1 MEVQLFNTQSSKA
14 SIFQSG
20 YVEGCKL
27 IGADKFGE
35 KGRYG
40 EGVTIA
46 VIDTGIDKN
55 HPNLKDRIVDCRNF
69 TDENNGR
76 VDLVDDYVGHGTHTA
91 GIIGASDIGDN
102 GIIGVA
108 PKCNLMI
115 LKALGKRG
123 GKIEWIVNAINYA
136 VEKKVD
142 IINMSLGCTCDNES
156 LKRAVKR
163 AVDKGISCV
172 AACGNNGDNNANTDE
187 LNYPSYYNECI
198 SVGSVRYSK
207 SKSKFS
213 ASNKEIDLVCFGE
226 GFNNRGVLSCYPG
239 GLYQEQKGSSM
250 ACPFVSGAL
259 ALLKNWFK
267 MEFKREPNEAEMY
280 AQLIKRT
287 MDLNLDKNIQGNGVL
302 YLPLEDITDKLVFN
316 EELIQN
322 ILGS

>member
-163 AVDKGISCV
+163 AVSKEICV
-172 AACGNNGDNNANTDE
+172 VVACGNNGDNNANTDE

-207 SKSKFS
+207 TKSKFS

-250 ACPFVSGAL
+250 ACPFVTGAL

-267 MEFKREPNEAEMY
+267 TEFGREPSESELY
-280 AQLIKRT
+280 SQLIKRT
-287 MDLNLDKNIQGNGVL
+287 YNLGLPKTLQGNGLL
-302 YLPLEDITDKLVFN
+302 YLGIDTEINLFEII
-316 EELIQN
+316 EELKI
-322 ILGS
+322 